1 MSLLDSHL
9 EQISLSSNAIA
20 DLSFPRPRIF
30 TNALLGSHDITA
42 LIRDTET
49 HERALF
55 QTDPSTKASNL
66 SQRRATRR
74 GTTFPPEQEGE
85 SMASR
90 IYSARNNRNQSA
102 VARVLGSDMMEEIK
116 RSTGSSSNRGSRGE
130 VNVDLLL
137 RGAEILCNVYPVAG
151 AQDKIANLR
160 YRHQVISN
168 SLLELEDRVAN
179 NTAELER
186 MSRSYGDDYDEFHTG
201 VESHAEVS
209 EVTDADIER
218 EMEEVRELE
227 RRKRALEARV
237 SGMERD
243 LGGLIS

>member
-9 EQISLSSNAIA
+9 EQIQLSSNAIA
-20 DLSFPRPRIF
+20 DLSFPSPRIF
-30 TNALLGSHDITA
+30 SNALLGSHDITA
-42 LIRDTET
+42 LIRDTES

-55 QTDPSTKASNL
+55 QTDPSVKS

-74 GTTFPPEQEGE
+74 GTMFPAEAESE

-116 RSTGSSSNRGSRGE
+116 RSAGTSTRGSRSE
-130 VNVDLLL
+130 VNVDVLL
-137 RGAEILCNVYPVAG
+137 RGAEILCNVYPVSG
-151 AQDKIANLR
+151 AQEKIASLR
-160 YRHQVISN
+160 YRHQMISE
-168 SLLELEDRVAN
+168 SLLDLEERVAK

-186 MSRSYGDDYDEFHTG
+186 MSHSYGDDYDELDMTNSVPSELG
-201 VESHAEVS
+201 

-218 EMEEVRELE
+218 ELEEIRRLE
-227 RRKRALEARV
+227 MKKRMLENRV
-237 SGMERD
+237 SGMDRD
-243 LGGLIS
+243 LGELMG

>member
-1 MSLLDSHL
+1 MSLLESHL
-9 EQISLSSNAIA
+9 EQIQLSSNAIA
-20 DLSFPRPRIF
+20 DLSFPPPRIF

-42 LIRDTET
+42 LIRDTES

-55 QTDPSTKASNL
+55 QTDPSVKS

-74 GTTFPPEQEGE
+74 GTIFPAEAEGE

-116 RSTGSSSNRGSRGE
+116 RSAGTSTRGSRSE
-130 VNVDLLL
+130 VNVDVLL

-151 AQDKIANLR
+151 AQEKIANLR
-160 YRHQVISN
+160 YRHQMISE
-168 SLLELEDRVAN
+168 SLLELEERVAK

-186 MSRSYGDDYDEFHTG
+186 MSHSYGDDDYDELDMTNSVPSELG
-201 VESHAEVS
+201 

-218 EMEEVRELE
+218 ELEEI
-227 RRKRALEARV
+227 RALEMKKRTLENRV
-237 SGMERD
+237 SGMDRD
-243 LGGLIS
+243 LGELMG